1 MVCEMLSSRI
11 AKLLFCP
18 CLLLFASILVLADED
33 VTSTL
38 IIGGSK
44 IDVTI
49 GAGKLKLSQAE
60 LLHCVQSPAGAGA
73 AYYRRY
79 PGPRAQTQVTPVA
92 GTGVRHGQTLG

>member
-1 MVCEMLSSRI
+1 MRAIKAV
-11 AKLLFCP
+11 KLLFCS

-49 GAGKLKLSQAE
+49 EAGKLKLSQAE
-60 LLHCVQSPAGAGA
+60 LLRWGQSAAEAGAT
-73 AYYRRY
+73 Y
-79 PGPRAQTQVTPVA
+79 
-92 GTGVRHGQTLG
+92 